1 MSLLGD
7 IMGGGVGL
15 LGMDAA
21 QDSVKNIGRSTNE
34 GMQTLAD
41 QAVTGTQFN
50 PFSVVSGTGNT
61 SVGADGS
68 INASLSNGQ
77 QNASDAALGSATGL
91 LSNVN
96 DNMTAGQMNQT
107 NSALNASTSLA
118 NQASQGLD
126 SRTNEIFSSAQAA
139 MQPGFD
145 RAQSQMNNDLYS
157 SGRTGFKSATFGGS
171 SEQYAN
177 ASAKEDALMSA
188 FFGARTQAGQ
198 EQGQQANAAAA
209 LASSSTH
216 QGTMNS
222 NNMLN
227 TANAGNTLLNTSLT
241 GEAQLFNNLAPA
253 INVANLGQTGQ
264 IAGANLG
271 AQLGMT
277 GLEAEMAGE
286 IKAADLEAG
295 MFNAGSNVAA
305 SFGNAIAGSDT
316 AGNIADSIMDW
327 F

>member
-1 MSLLGD
+1 
-7 IMGGGVGL
+7 MGGGAGL
-15 LGMDAA
+15 LGMDSAKKN
-21 QDSVKNIGRSTNE
+21 VKKIGKETNT
-34 GMQTLAD
+34 GMQALAAD
-41 QAVTGTQFN
+41 ATAATEFN

-61 SVGADGS
+61 SVGANGS
-68 INASLSNGQ
+68 ITASLSGDQ
-77 QNASDAALGSATGL
+77 QKASNAALGSATGL
-91 LSNVN
+91 LGNVT
-96 DNMTAGQMNQT
+96 DKLSYGQQNQT
-107 NSALNASTSLA
+107 NQALNASASLA
-118 NQASQGLD
+118 HQASQGLD
-126 SRTNEIFSSAQAA
+126 ARTNDIFANAQAA

-198 EQGQQANAAAA
+198 EQGQQANAAAS
-209 LASSSTH
+209 LAQASTQ

-222 NNMLN
+222 NNMMN

-253 INVANLGQTGQ
+253 INVADLGQTGQ
-264 IAGANLG
+264 IAGANLSS
-271 AQLGMT
+271 QLGMT

-286 IKAADLEAG
+286 VKAADLEAG
-295 MFNAGSNVAA
+295 MFNAGSNIA
-305 SFGNAIAGSDT
+305 S
-316 AGNIADSIMDW
+316 SIGDKLDW